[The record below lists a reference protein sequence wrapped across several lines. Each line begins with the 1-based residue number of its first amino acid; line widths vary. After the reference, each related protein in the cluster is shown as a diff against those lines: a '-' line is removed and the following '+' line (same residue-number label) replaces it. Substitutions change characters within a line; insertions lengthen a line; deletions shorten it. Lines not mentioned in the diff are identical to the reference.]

1 MIVSVVGACG
11 HVGFPF
17 SVVVAEA
24 GHKVYG
30 TDLVSSV
37 CDKLNAG
44 HIPFTEVG
52 IEKPF
57 KNVLA
62 SGALTF
68 TTKTTFLIKSDV
80 VAIMIGTP
88 VDAENNPRLDEL
100 HTFVKYGLCD
110 HIKKGQLII
119 LRSTVCPGTTEVIR
133 DMIEE
138 ETRKKEGVDFH
149 LVFCPERVAQGHGYL
164 ESKSFPQLIG
174 AFTKTGFDKAMD
186 FFSTFVKECIWL
198 SPREAEMGKL
208 MTNMYRYVNFALANE
223 FYMLGDK
230 QDVDVHR
237 VIAACNKDYPR
248 MHMPLP
254 GPNVG
259 GPCLFKDGRYLL
271 TDIPYADLINT
282 SFLINEGMPDY
293 IFNRLLTMRGGKL
306 VDKRILILGMTF
318 KADCDDT
325 RNSLSFKM
333 RKVAKKHG
341 CNTVCHDPYIPGID
355 GGIKWQPFDAV
366 ILMTPHKEYRTWLT
380 ENIQMLEYDA
390 VIVDVWKHFDETKKL
405 PTGIYKVCNVTDI
418 SAPLLT
424 DDDRKRYE

>member
-17 SVVVAEA
+17 SVVAAEA
-24 GHKVYG
+24 GHTVYG
-30 TDLVSSV
+30 IDLVSSI

-44 HIPFTEVG
+44 HVPFTETG

-62 SGALTF
+62 SKALTF
-68 TTKTTFLIKSDV
+68 TTKTTSLIKSDV

-100 HTFVKYGLCD
+100 HTFIRYGLCD

-138 ETRKKEGVDFH
+138 ETRRKEGVDFH
-149 LVFCPERVAQGHGYL
+149 LVFCPERVAQGCGYE
-164 ESKSFPQLIG
+164 ESKKFPQLIG
-174 AFTKTGFDKAMD
+174 AFDSTGFEKAKE
-186 FFSTFVKECIWL
+186 FFTFVSDCIWL
-198 SPREAEMGKL
+198 SPKEAEMGKL

-230 QDVDVHR
+230 QGVDMHR

-248 MHMPLP
+248 MNMPLP
-254 GPNVG
+254 GPNVS
-259 GPCLFKDGRYLL
+259 GPCLYKDGRYLL
-271 TDIPYADLINT
+271 TDVPYADLINT
-282 SFLINEGMPDY
+282 SFLINEGMPDF
-293 IFNRLLTMRGGKL
+293 IFNRISSLSDRKI
-306 VDKRILILGMTF
+306 KKILILGMTF

-333 RKVAKKHG
+333 RKVAKKYG
-341 CNTVCHDPYIPGID
+341 CKTLCHDPYIPSMDKEID
-355 GGIKWQPFDAV
+355 CSDADAV
-366 ILMTPHKEYRTWLT
+366 VLMTPHKEYRTWLT
-380 ENIQMLEYDA
+380 NNLNFLRHDT
-390 VIVDVWKHFDETKKL
+390 VIVDIWKHFDETKKL
-405 PTGIYKVCNVTDI
+405 PIGIYRACNLTDP

-424 DDDRKRYE
+424 HDDGKRYE